1 MRELAL
7 VTRSCFV
14 LLAVLASWPVAARQ
28 AQPAPA
34 ERVAAIKQSFTESA
48 AALREFEW
56 IETTILQ
63 FKGEEKS
70 RTQKRCYYGADGKVQ
85 KLPIEGAAEQAAE
98 SGGRR
103 GQRGGRIA
111 QRVVENKKDEITEYM
126 EKAAATVH
134 AYLPPDPAAIQA
146 AKDAGSVTMTPLA
159 EGRAR
164 VAFADF
170 VKPSDALSVDLDLA
184 NNRIL
189 AVAVTTYVE
198 EPDEHVGLT
207 VTFGT
212 LTGGITYQQE
222 VVLDAPAKNVKVT
235 IQNSGHRKASRP

>member
-1 MRELAL
+1 MRTHSLVVRSLYVALAL
-7 VTRSCFV
+7 V
-14 LLAVLASWPVAARQ
+14 ASWPLAARQ

-48 AALREFEW
+48 TALREFEW
-56 IETTILQ
+56 IETTILE

-85 KLPIEGAAEQAAE
+85 KLPIEGAAQPAAQ
-98 SGGRR
+98 SGGRGGRR
-103 GQRGGRIA
+103 GGRVV

-126 EKAAATVH
+126 EKAAATIH
-134 AYLPPDPAAIQA
+134 TYLPPDPAAIQA
-146 AKDAGSVTMTPLA
+146 AKDAGRVTMTPLA

-184 NNRIL
+184 NNRIV
-189 AVAVTTYVE
+189 AIAVTTYVE
-198 EPDEHVGLT
+198 EPDEHVGLA

-235 IQNSGHRKASRP
+235 IQNSGHRKTSQP